1 MLDINTSQ
9 NQYLITID
17 YGTQSVRALVF
28 DSNGQLITK
37 SMRQVIPYNVP
48 ELGWAEQDA
57 NYCWQQVC
65 EVLKQLWRE
74 SNITPSQIIGIS
86 LTTQRNCVIHLDREY
101 RPLRPIIMWP
111 DNRRAHK
118 LPPFSPWWKV
128 AFGVIGMTRRLNYFQ
143 GESECNWVV
152 EHQPDVAEKTDK
164 IGFLSAW
171 LNYKL
176 SGVLADS
183 VASQVGYL
191 PFNYKKR
198 KWGMPWA
205 WQWEAIDVT
214 RNQMIDVIEP
224 GEVLGQINEQ
234 AHAETGL
241 TAGTPIISAGAD
253 KACETLTSGTASPN
267 IASISLGTAATVSI
281 TQQEYKEA
289 YRYLPAYPSLVEK
302 SFINEI
308 ILQRGFW
315 LLSHFIEQYG
325 QEDVQEAQ
333 RLGIKTEEFICRKI
347 VDILPGC
354 NGLVVQPFWAPGVIY
369 PGPEARGS
377 IVGFTPDH
385 TRFDL
390 YRALIEGILLSL
402 KQGLLRLEKISP
414 KKIDLIRIS
423 GGGSQSDVVMQ
434 IASDVFN
441 LPCERVQTHE
451 TSGLGAAIACAKG
464 VGFYDTISAGAK
476 AMVKHGKR
484 FEPSENATLYQQ
496 IYDKKSSKIYS
507 YLRPFYNKY

>member
-28 DSNGQLITK
+28 DGNGQLITK
-37 SMRQVIPYNVP
+37 IMHQVVPYEVP
-48 ELGWAEQDA
+48 QLGWAEQDA

-65 EVLKQLWRE
+65 EVLKALWRE
-74 SNITPSQIIGIS
+74 SNITPSQIVGVS
-86 LTTQRNCVIHLDREY
+86 LTTQRNCVIHLDEEC

-111 DNRRAHK
+111 DNRRANK
-118 LPPFSPWWKV
+118 LPPFSPWWKI
-128 AFGVIGMTRRLNYFQ
+128 AFGVIGMTKRLSYFQ
-143 GESECNWVV
+143 GESECNWVAQ
-152 EHQPDVAEKTDK
+152 HQPEIAHQSKK

-176 SGVLADS
+176 SGVLVDS
-183 VASQVGYL
+183 VAAQVGYL

-198 KWGMPWA
+198 QWGNAWA

-214 RNQMIDVIEP
+214 REQMIDVVEP
-224 GEVLGQINEQ
+224 GETLAHISEQ
-234 AHAETGL
+234 AQSETGL
-241 TAGTPIISAGAD
+241 IAGTAIISAGAD

-267 IASISLGTAATVSI
+267 VASISLGTAATVSI
-281 TQQEYKEA
+281 TQQNYREA
-289 YRYLPAYPSLVEK
+289 FRYLPAYPSLVED

-325 QEDVQEAQ
+325 QEDVQEAN
-333 RLGIKTEEFICRKI
+333 RLGVKPEEYICRRI
-347 VDILPGC
+347 ADIQPGC
-354 NGLVVQPFWAPGVIY
+354 NGLIVQPFWAPGVIY

-390 YRALIEGILLSL
+390 YRSLIEGILLSL
-402 KQGLLRLEKISP
+402 KQGLARLERISP
-414 KKIDLIRIS
+414 EKIDLIRVS

-451 TSGLGAAIACAKG
+451 TSGLGAAISCAKG
-464 VGFYDTISAGAK
+464 VGFYDTISDGAK

-484 FEPSENATLYQQ
+484 FEPGENAAIYQE
-496 IYDKKSSKIYS
+496 IYRTKSSTIYS
-507 YLRPFYNKY
+507 YLKSFYKKY